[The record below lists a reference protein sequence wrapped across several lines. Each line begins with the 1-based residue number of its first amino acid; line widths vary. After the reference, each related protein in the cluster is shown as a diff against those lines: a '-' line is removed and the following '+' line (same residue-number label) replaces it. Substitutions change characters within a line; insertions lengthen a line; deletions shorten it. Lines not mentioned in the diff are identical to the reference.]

1 MTVLDFEKEKLKG
14 KPHLAGDIRCNAC
27 KHEWRGT
34 APLREPD
41 GIKCPECGL
50 YRGSFMA
57 NIDAE
62 QGDII
67 LRCQCGCSSYFIKI
81 CRGGIPKVLCHGCGD
96 FKGEFIEYI
105 EQDV

>member
-1 MTVLDFEKEKLKG
+1 
-14 KPHLAGDIRCNAC
+14 
-27 KHEWRGT
+27 
-34 APLREPD
+34 
-41 GIKCPECGL
+41 
-50 YRGSFMA
+50 MA